1 MPVAL
6 ITGAS
11 RGLGRQTAITLSA
24 NGYSVAVNYASSDK
38 EAEDLI
44 KTIGNNSIAL
54 KADVGD
60 NKQVRAM
67 ADKIKKEFGR
77 LDVIINNAGITKDN
91 LLLKQTEQEWD
102 SVIRTNLRGCFNVI
116 KTLSPLII
124 QSGGGHILNISSYS
138 GIKGK
143 AGQAAYS
150 ASKAAILGLTASAAH
165 ELSEYNIRVNAVL
178 PGYMM
183 TEMGAMA
190 LKAAENARG
199 ESILNKLSQPQEVAE
214 FILYV
219 VKTQNISGQV
229 FSLDS
234 RI

>member
-60 NKQVRAM
+60 SKQVWAM

-150 ASKAAILGLTASAAH
+150 ASKAAILGLTASAAC

-229 FSLDS
+229 LSLDS

>member
-60 NKQVRAM
+60 SKQVRAM

>member
-24 NGYSVAVNYASSDK
+24 NGYSVAVNYASSDE

-60 NKQVRAM
+60 SKQVRAM

-102 SVIRTNLRGCFNVI
+102 SVIRINLRGCFNVI